1 MPMKAKKQTSISY
14 NFLKWLLF
22 LMLIA
27 FIATTMFLW
36 MFQTRIA
43 NNNADNLLRLNITDV
58 KADIKDATND
68 HMLEIVRNISAEL
81 DDIDAD
87 TASEEEMSARI
98 AEMLTRYDV
107 TEIDI
112 INSKGIIVAC
122 NIESFVGFDMASGE
136 QSKEFLVLLEGEKEM
151 V

>member
-1 MPMKAKKQTSISY
+1 MKAKKQTSISY

-22 LMLIA
+22 LMLVA
-27 FIATTMFLW
+27 FIATTVFLW
-36 MFQTRIA
+36 MFQTRLA

-87 TASEEEMSARI
+87 TASDPLKCTLFHFYPLI
-98 AEMLTRYDV
+98 PP
-107 TEIDI
+107 
-112 INSKGIIVAC
+112 
-122 NIESFVGFDMASGE
+122 VGE
-136 QSKEFLVLLEGEKEM
+136 RETCERREK
-151 V
+151 